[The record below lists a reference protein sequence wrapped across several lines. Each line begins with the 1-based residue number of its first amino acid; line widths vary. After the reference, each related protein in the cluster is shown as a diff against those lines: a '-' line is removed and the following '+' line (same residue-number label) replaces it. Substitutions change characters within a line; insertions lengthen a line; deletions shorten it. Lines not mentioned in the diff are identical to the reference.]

1 MIKAGE
7 PKKNCLVTDFTK
19 SNRKLFLAII
29 AILMLIKQ
37 IYIYIYIIYI
47 YIYIYIFAA
56 VKLTRNA
63 KKESSFTMIKE
74 MFLMILVC

>member
-7 PKKNCLVTDFTK
+7 PKKNCLVADFTK

-29 AILMLIKQ
+29 AIYMLIKQ
-37 IYIYIYIIYI
+37 IYIYI

>member
-29 AILMLIKQ
+29 AIYMLIKQ
-37 IYIYIYIIYI
+37 
-47 YIYIYIFAA
+47 
-56 VKLTRNA
+56 
-63 KKESSFTMIKE
+63 KKVYYFY
-74 MFLMILVC
+74 

>member
-7 PKKNCLVTDFTK
+7 PKKNCFVTDFTK

-29 AILMLIKQ
+29 AIYMLIKQ
-37 IYIYIYIIYI
+37 
-47 YIYIYIFAA
+47 IYIYIFAA